1 VILPL
6 LQPSIISL
14 RGFGSFTR
22 VITSGKKYE
31 RKPIKVFVRSIPSE
45 CSELRV
51 GFTVKRGIQNAAQRN
66 LLKRFMRE
74 SFRLKK
80 EEFFNRMSLGI
91 LVEIVFLY
99 QGDVPIRRRKA
110 LFVSVKQAI
119 AELSS
124 VIMAVS
130 PR

>member
-1 VILPL
+1 
-6 LQPSIISL
+6 
-14 RGFGSFTR
+14 
-22 VITSGKKYE
+22 
-31 RKPIKVFVRSIPSE
+31 
-45 CSELRV
+45 
-51 GFTVKRGIQNAAQRN
+51 VKRGIQNAAQRN

-80 EEFFNRMSLGI
+80 EEFFNRMSLGM